1 MSAKNIGDN
10 IRWRR
15 EAKGMTQQEL
25 GNRCGVSDAMV
36 CFYERG
42 QRMPSLP
49 TAAALADALGCTV
62 DELLGRSATA

>member
-36 CFYERG
+36 CYYERG
-42 QRMPSLP
+42 QKMPRLP

>member
-10 IRWRR
+10 IRLRR
-15 EAKGMTQQEL
+15 EAKGMTQLEL
-25 GNRCGVSDAMV
+25 ANRCGVSDAMV

>member
-1 MSAKNIGDN
+1 MSVKSIGEN

-25 GNRCGVSDAMV
+25 ANRCGVTDAMV
-36 CFYERG
+36 CYYERG